1 MIFENEKIYKILKKI
16 WMYAIP
22 ALGFLWE
29 GLYKIW
35 NIPFGNAILGTI
47 VVVWGAMAIFLG
59 ISKWKYNNATEGYL
73 SDGRGEDDDIFSVDE
88 SVADNEE

>member
-1 MIFENEKIYKILKKI
+1 MIFNDSRIYKMLKKI
-16 WMYAIP
+16 WQYAIP

-59 ISKWKYNNATEGYL
+59 ISKWKYMNASEGYIG
-73 SDGRGEDDDIFSVDE
+73 DGKGDYEEPEEIKEVGDE
-88 SVADNEE
+88 